1 MKRIKPKAVLLG
13 VLVDLGGSIV
23 VGLVLAIAVAVV
35 AGLGGDLSPGRM
47 ADLRSNSYLK
57 LVGLIGTTFSTGLG
71 GYVAARQSRP
81 HGVSNAVAVG
91 IVSLLLGITIAVL
104 FPGVS
109 PVWKVAAGAIVT
121 LPAAYLG
128 GRIAD
133 KRALS

>member
-23 VGLVLAIAVAVV
+23 VGLVLAIAVAVM

-71 GYVAARQSRP
+71 GSRQSRP
-81 HGVSNAVAVG
+81 HGDSNAVTVG

-109 PVWKVAAGAIVT
+109 PAWKVVAGAIVT

-128 GRIAD
+128 GRIAN